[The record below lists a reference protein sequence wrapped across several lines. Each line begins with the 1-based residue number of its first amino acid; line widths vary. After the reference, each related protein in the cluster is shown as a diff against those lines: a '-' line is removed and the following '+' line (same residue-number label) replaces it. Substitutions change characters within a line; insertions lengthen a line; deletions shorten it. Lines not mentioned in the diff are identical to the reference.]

1 MRKSNIEEHEDDFF
15 GGQRRTAQIKV
26 IQKFIGKL
34 KVDNKNFEALLNEYI
49 HQYIFIYIQDG
60 DDYIINGG
68 KMWITNGAQA
78 DWLCV
83 LANTSEGLRAMP

>member
-34 KVDNKNFEALLNEYI
+34 KVDNKNFEALLNELDTLNMAKYV
-49 HQYIFIYIQDG
+49 DEVSN
-60 DDYIINGG
+60 IIASSVQE
-68 KMWITNGAQA
+68 K
-78 DWLCV
+78 
-83 LANTSEGLRAMP
+83 